1 MKVVFFKQQEDAFLG
16 WEEHQSPIIE
26 GYKNERVITGYR
38 TVYEPKFNPNLVG
51 QWVEGSWAQLVS
63 NIPAYLHISERCEDG
78 FPEAFEASKKVREFV
93 EKRVKEIEVK
103 DPTGRKRKFFY
114 LSPEDWNE
122 AKELAERLYR
132 EIEKAIG

>member
-1 MKVVFFKQQEDAFLG
+1 MKVVLFKQQEEAFLG

-38 TVYEPKFNPNLVG
+38 TIYEPKFNPNVVG
-51 QWVEGSWAQLVS
+51 QWAEGSWAQLVS
-63 NIPAYLHISERCEDG
+63 SIPAYLDISERCEDG
-78 FPEAFEASKKVREFV
+78 FPEAFEAARKVREFV
-93 EKRVKEIEVK
+93 KERAEEIEVE

-132 EIEKAIG
+132 EIEEAIG

>member
-1 MKVVFFKQQEDAFLG
+1 MKVVFFKQQEEAFLG
-16 WEEHQSPIIE
+16 WEERQSPIIE
-26 GYKNERVITGYR
+26 GHKNERIITGYR
-38 TVYEPKFNPNLVG
+38 TVYEPKFNPRVVG